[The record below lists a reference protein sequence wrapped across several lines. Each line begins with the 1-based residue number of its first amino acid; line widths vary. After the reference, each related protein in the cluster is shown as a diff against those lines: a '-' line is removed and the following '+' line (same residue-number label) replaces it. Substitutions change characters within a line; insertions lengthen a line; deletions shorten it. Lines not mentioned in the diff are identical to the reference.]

1 MDKFSRLKEASPDA
15 GCLSCEYRVKDT
27 ILDVLLEPRE
37 LGTIIV
43 GTADTTINVQTNG
56 GIAALGDPSAVLDLL
71 SSVLLGDRNTRVDG
85 DFAYV
90 LERWGENT

>member
-1 MDKFSRLKEASPDA
+1 LKEASPDA
-15 GCLSCEYRVKDT
+15 GCLGCEYRVKDT

-37 LGTIIV
+37 LGTIVV

-71 SSVLLGDRNTRVDG
+71 SSVLLGDRNPRVDG